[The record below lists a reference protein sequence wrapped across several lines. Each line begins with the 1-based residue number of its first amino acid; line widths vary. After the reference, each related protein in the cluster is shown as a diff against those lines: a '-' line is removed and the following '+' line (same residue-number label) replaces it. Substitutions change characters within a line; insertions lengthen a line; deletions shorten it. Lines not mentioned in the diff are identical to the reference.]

1 MATFWVLDVE
11 AQFIGL
17 RLPEGKKRVEIPF
30 EVHNN
35 LIIVPVRVNRS
46 LPLKFILDTGVR
58 SSILLDKDYA
68 DLLGL
73 EYLRKITIAG
83 VGDTKIVEA
92 YVTNVASVELPGT
105 ICEGQSILVLDSDS
119 LDLKSHI
126 GVEVHGIIGYE
137 VFSRFVVEINYALK
151 RLVLY
156 EKKYF
161 KPRRSWSKVDIE
173 ILDTKPYAR
182 FPVWFN
188 EDQALKAKLLIDTG
202 ASHALVLFEPT
213 SPVIRLPEPNIHARL
228 GQGLSGEIYGHLARI
243 DYVKMGD
250 YCLDEVIVSFPD
262 EETYSDS
269 LSVVKRNG
277 TLGGEI
283 LSKYTVIFDY
293 FDSKMY
299 LKKNH
304 KYNDSFEYNMSG
316 IDFVAK
322 GTELNRFVVNKI
334 RPGSPAE
341 EAGVKVNDVIL
352 VVNGQRSKDYNLSQ
366 LYNLMNSREGRKIKI
381 IVEREGLEKR
391 LKFKFR
397 LEREI

>member
-1 MATFWVLDVE
+1 M
-11 AQFIGL
+11 
-17 RLPEGKKRVEIPF
+17 
-30 EVHNN
+30 
-35 LIIVPVRVNRS
+35 
-46 LPLKFILDTGVR
+46 
-58 SSILLDKDYA
+58 
-68 DLLGL
+68 
-73 EYLRKITIAG
+73 
-83 VGDTKIVEA
+83 
-92 YVTNVASVELPGT
+92 
-105 ICEGQSILVLDSDS
+105 
-119 LDLKSHI
+119 
-126 GVEVHGIIGYE
+126 
-137 VFSRFVVEINYALK
+137 
-151 RLVLY
+151 
-156 EKKYF
+156 
-161 KPRRSWSKVDIE
+161 
-173 ILDTKPYAR
+173 
-182 FPVWFN
+182 
-188 EDQALKAKLLIDTG
+188 
-202 ASHALVLFEPT
+202 
-213 SPVIRLPEPNIHARL
+213 
-228 GQGLSGEIYGHLARI
+228 SGEIYGHLARI